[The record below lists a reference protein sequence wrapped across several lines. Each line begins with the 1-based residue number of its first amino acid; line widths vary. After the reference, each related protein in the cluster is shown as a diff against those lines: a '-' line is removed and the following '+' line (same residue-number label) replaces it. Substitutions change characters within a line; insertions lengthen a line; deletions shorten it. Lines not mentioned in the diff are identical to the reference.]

1 MVQQEV
7 CPELR
12 DVALGSY
19 GNQNDSKIDVALLG
33 LPSMAMK
40 VFHPMDNSSACW
52 VHQNRTGSLQ
62 MTSAK
67 SWKSVVDFAQVQM
80 FEEKLS
86 FVRPFS
92 AAIKVPGKAMF
103 LSAAH
108 WA

>member
-1 MVQQEV
+1 M
-7 CPELR
+7 
-12 DVALGSY
+12 
-19 GNQNDSKIDVALLG
+19 KI
-33 LPSMAMK
+33 
-40 VFHPMDNSSACW
+40 
-52 VHQNRTGSLQ
+52 
-62 MTSAK
+62 TSAK

-92 AAIKVPGKAMF
+92 AAIKVLGKAMF